1 MGIIPLCF
9 ISALFQDTK
18 TKASMFKTNHHRTER
33 PSMTS
38 CKTLRLVA
46 MVAAAFILNA
56 PATSAQDKKLIIGY
70 TARDLNNFPL
80 FAAQAKGFFKEAG
93 KDVEIVQMRSNIG
106 LAGVLGGSVD
116 YYTSFSSAVT
126 LAAQQGSPI
135 VGIFSM
141 IARPSLFMISRP
153 EIRSM
158 AELKGKIIGLGSVG
172 GITVE
177 ITRRM
182 LASYGVAAS
191 DFTIVSTGDLPVRM
205 AAVKSGAIHATLA
218 GPPAPSQAKDMG
230 LNVLASAA
238 DTVDFPLAGLS
249 TSTAKIKSNR
259 AEVVAVLT
267 AMLRG
272 LQFVHSQRAEAVAL
286 IQKIFKMERALAE
299 AGYDQTLKA
308 YSKDG
313 TASSKGIE
321 SVLEVARQQ
330 GPGKAVTVNDV
341 VDFGPLREAQ
351 AALKLR

>member
-1 MGIIPLCF
+1 MGITGQYRRATAN
-9 ISALFQDTK
+9 ALALALLMLSSTAELF
-18 TKASMFKTNHHRTER
+18 
-33 PSMTS
+33 
-38 CKTLRLVA
+38 
-46 MVAAAFILNA
+46 
-56 PATSAQDKKLIIGY
+56 AQEKKLIIGY

-80 FAAQAKGFFKEAG
+80 FAAQARGYFKEAG
-93 KDVEIVQMRSNIG
+93 KEVELVQIRSNIG
-106 LAGVLGGSVD
+106 LSGLLGGSVD

-126 LAAQQGSPI
+126 LAAQMGSPV

-141 IARPSLFMISRP
+141 IERPSLYMVTRP

-158 AELKGKIIGLGSVG
+158 PELKGKTIGLGSIG
-172 GITVE
+172 GITVT

-182 LASYGVAAS
+182 LASYGINANE
-191 DFTIVSTGDLPVRM
+191 FTIVSSGDLPVRL

-218 GPPAPSQAKDMG
+218 GPPAPVQAKELG

-249 TSTAKIKSNR
+249 TAVVKIRNNR

-272 LQFVHSQRAEAVAL
+272 LLFVRSQRSEAIGL
-286 IQKIFKMERALAE
+286 IQKLFKMERELAE
-299 AGYDQTLKA
+299 AGYDQTLPA

-313 TASSKGIE
+313 TASARGIE
-321 SVLEVARQQ
+321 SVLEVARQA
-330 GPGKAVTVNDV
+330 GGAKAVGVNDV

-351 AALKLR
+351 STVKLR

>member
-1 MGIIPLCF
+1 MRIPGQYRRATANALALVLLLLS
-9 ISALFQDTK
+9 SAAEL
-18 TKASMFKTNHHRTER
+18 
-33 PSMTS
+33 
-38 CKTLRLVA
+38 L
-46 MVAAAFILNA
+46 
-56 PATSAQDKKLIIGY
+56 AQEKKLIIGY

-80 FAAQAKGFFKEAG
+80 FAAQARGYFKDAG
-93 KDVEIVQMRSNIG
+93 KEVELVQIRSNIG
-106 LAGVLGGSVD
+106 LSGLLRGSVD

-126 LAAQQGSPI
+126 LAAQMGSPV

-141 IARPSLFMISRP
+141 IERPSLYMVTRP

-158 AELKGKIIGLGSVG
+158 PELKGKTIGLGSIG
-172 GITVE
+172 GITVT

-182 LASYGVAAS
+182 LANYGINANE
-191 DFTIVSTGDLPVRM
+191 FTIVSSGDLPVRL

-218 GPPAPSQAKDMG
+218 GPPAPVQAKELG

-249 TSTAKIKSNR
+249 TAVAKIRNNR

-272 LQFVHSQRAEAVAL
+272 LLFVRSQRSEAVGL
-286 IQKIFKMERALAE
+286 IQKLFKMDRYLAE
-299 AGYDQTLKA
+299 AGYDQTLPA

-313 TASSKGIE
+313 TASARGIE
-321 SVLEVARQQ
+321 SVLEVARQ
-330 GPGKAVTVNDV
+330 GGGAKAVGVNDV

-351 AALKLR
+351 SAVKLR

>member
-1 MGIIPLCF
+1 MLAHLLAITLLF
-9 ISALFQDTK
+9 VHSAGD
-18 TKASMFKTNHHRTER
+18 
-33 PSMTS
+33 
-38 CKTLRLVA
+38 
-46 MVAAAFILNA
+46 
-56 PATSAQDKKLIIGY
+56 AQEKKVIIGY

-80 FAAQAKGFFKEAG
+80 FVAHAQGFFKEAG
-93 KDVEIVQMRSNIG
+93 KDVEVVQIRSNIG
-106 LAGVLGGSVD
+106 LSGLLGGSVD

-126 LAAQQGSPI
+126 LAAQQGSPV

-141 IARPSLFMISRP
+141 IARPSLFMISRAD
-153 EIRSM
+153 IRSM
-158 AELKGKIIGLGSVG
+158 AELKGKIIGLGSIG

-182 LASYGVAAS
+182 LANNGVGTN
-191 DFTIVSTGDLPVRM
+191 DFTIVSSGDLPVRM

-218 GPPAPSQAKDMG
+218 GPPAPSQAKELG

-238 DTVDFPLAGLS
+238 DSVDFPLAGLS
-249 TSTAKIKSNR
+249 ASVAKIKSNR

-272 LQFVHSQRAEAVAL
+272 LLFVHNQRSDAIAL

-321 SVLEVARQQ
+321 SVLEFARQQ
-330 GPGKAVTVNDV
+330 AGAKAVTVNDV
-341 VDFGPLREAQ
+341 VDFGPLRDAQ

>member
-1 MGIIPLCF
+1 MSWL
-9 ISALFQDTK
+9 
-18 TKASMFKTNHHRTER
+18 
-33 PSMTS
+33 
-38 CKTLRLVA
+38 KTLSRRVVL
-46 MVAAAFILNA
+46 AAALLTNTFILSNSTVNA
-56 PATSAQDKKLIIGY
+56 QEKKLIIGY

-80 FAAQAKGFFKEAG
+80 FVAQTKGFFKEAG
-93 KDVEIVQMRSNIG
+93 KDVEVVQMRSNIG
-106 LAGVLGGSVD
+106 LSGLLGGSVD

-141 IARPSLFMISRP
+141 IARPSLFMITRP

-182 LASYGVAAS
+182 LAAYGISAS

-249 TSTAKIKSNR
+249 ASMAKIKSNR

-272 LQFVHSQRAEAVAL
+272 LLLVHNQRSEAIAL

-299 AGYDQTLKA
+299 AGYDQSLKA

-313 TASSKGIE
+313 TASAKGIE
-321 SVLEVARQQ
+321 SVLELARQQ
-330 GPGKAVTVNDV
+330 GLPKPVSVNDV
-341 VDFGPLREAQ
+341 VDFAPLREAQ

>member
-1 MGIIPLCF
+1 MTVVG
-9 ISALFQDTK
+9 
-18 TKASMFKTNHHRTER
+18 KANLSI
-33 PSMTS
+33 
-38 CKTLRLVA
+38 
-46 MVAAAFILNA
+46 AAALAFACFLTLGA
-56 PATSAQDKKLIIGY
+56 AGLFAQEKKLIIGY

-80 FAAQAKGFFKEAG
+80 FAAQARGYFKDAG
-93 KDVEIVQMRSNIG
+93 KDAELVQIRSNIG
-106 LAGVLGGSVD
+106 LSGLLGGSVD

-126 LAAQQGSPI
+126 LAAQQGAPI

-141 IARPSLFMISRP
+141 IERPSLYMVTRP
-153 EIRSM
+153 EIRTMS
-158 AELKGKIIGLGSVG
+158 ELKGKTIGLGSIG
-172 GITVE
+172 GITVT

-182 LASYGVAAS
+182 LANYGISAS
-191 DFTIVSTGDLPVRM
+191 EFTIVSAGDLPVRL

-218 GPPAPSQAKDMG
+218 GPPAPVQAKELG

-249 TSTAKIKSNR
+249 AAVAKIRGNR
-259 AEVVAVLT
+259 PEVIAVLT

-272 LQFVHSQRAEAVAL
+272 LLFVRNQRSDAIAL
-286 IQKIFKMERALAE
+286 IQKVFKMARELAE
-299 AGYDQTLKA
+299 AGYDQTLPA

-313 TASSKGIE
+313 TASVQGIE

-330 GPGKAVTVNDV
+330 GVPKPVTVNDV

>member
-1 MGIIPLCF
+1 MRMF
-9 ISALFQDTK
+9 IK
-18 TKASMFKTNHHRTER
+18 
-33 PSMTS
+33 
-38 CKTLRLVA
+38 LRLPTLIVA
-46 MVAAAFILNA
+46 IVLITA
-56 PATSAQDKKLIIGY
+56 PVIIAQEKKLIIGY

-80 FAAQAKGFFKEAG
+80 FVAQAKGFFKEAG
-93 KDVEIVQMRSNIG
+93 KDVEVVQMRSNIG
-106 LAGVLGGSVD
+106 LAGLLGGSVD

-141 IARPSLFMISRP
+141 IARPSLFMIARS
-153 EIRSM
+153 EIRAM

-182 LASYGVAAS
+182 LTGYGVAPGE
-191 DFTIVSTGDLPVRM
+191 FTIVSSGDLPVRM

-218 GPPAPSQAKDMG
+218 GPPAPTQAKEMG

-249 TSTAKIKSNR
+249 APVAKIKSNR

-272 LQFVHSQRAEAVAL
+272 LLFVHNQRSDAIAL
-286 IQKIFKMERALAE
+286 VQKIFKMDRALAE
-299 AGYDQTLKA
+299 ASYDQTLKA

-313 TASSKGIE
+313 TASAKGIE

-330 GPGKAVTVNDV
+330 GVPKPVTVNDV

-351 AALKLR
+351 TALNSR

>member
-1 MGIIPLCF
+1 MIITGRCRRA
-9 ISALFQDTK
+9 IANALALVLILL
-18 TKASMFKTNHHRTER
+18 ASTAE
-33 PSMTS
+33 
-38 CKTLRLVA
+38 L
-46 MVAAAFILNA
+46 
-56 PATSAQDKKLIIGY
+56 SAQEKKLIIGY

-80 FAAQAKGFFKEAG
+80 FAAQARGYFKDAG
-93 KDVEIVQMRSNIG
+93 KEVELVQIRSNIG
-106 LAGVLGGSVD
+106 LSGLLGGSVD

-141 IARPSLFMISRP
+141 IERPSLYMVTRP

-158 AELKGKIIGLGSVG
+158 AELKGKTIGLGSIG
-172 GITVE
+172 GITVT

-182 LASYGVAAS
+182 LASYGIAANE
-191 DFTIVSTGDLPVRM
+191 FTIVSSGDLPVRL

-218 GPPAPSQAKDMG
+218 GPPAPVQAKELG

-249 TSTAKIKSNR
+249 TAVAKIRSNR

-272 LQFVHSQRAEAVAL
+272 LLFVRSQRSEAIAL
-286 IQKIFKMERALAE
+286 IQKLFKMDRALAE
-299 AGYDQTLKA
+299 AGYDQTLPA

-313 TASSKGIE
+313 TTSARGIE
-321 SVLEVARQQ
+321 SVLEVARQ
-330 GPGKAVTVNDV
+330 GGGAKAVGVNDV
-341 VDFGPLREAQ
+341 VDFAPLREAQ
-351 AALKLR
+351 SAVKLR

>member
-1 MGIIPLCF
+1 MVIAAPWPRTIAIALALVLILLSSSAPL
-9 ISALFQDTK
+9 
-18 TKASMFKTNHHRTER
+18 
-33 PSMTS
+33 
-38 CKTLRLVA
+38 
-46 MVAAAFILNA
+46 
-56 PATSAQDKKLIIGY
+56 SAQEKKLIIGY

-80 FAAQAKGFFKEAG
+80 FAAQARGYFKEAG
-93 KDVEIVQMRSNIG
+93 KDVELVQIRSNIG
-106 LAGVLGGSVD
+106 LSGVLGGSVD

-141 IARPSLFMISRP
+141 IERPSLYMVTRP

-158 AELKGKIIGLGSVG
+158 ADLKGKTIGLGSIG
-172 GITVE
+172 GITVT

-182 LASYGVAAS
+182 LAHYGINANE
-191 DFTIVSTGDLPVRM
+191 FTIVSSGDLPVRL

-218 GPPAPSQAKDMG
+218 GPPAPVQAKELG

-249 TSTAKIKSNR
+249 TAVAKIRSNR

-272 LQFVHSQRAEAVAL
+272 LLFVRSQRSEAIGL
-286 IQKIFKMERALAE
+286 IQKLFGMERALAE
-299 AGYDQTLKA
+299 AGYDQTLPA

-313 TASSKGIE
+313 TASARGIE
-321 SVLEVARQQ
+321 SVLEVARQ
-330 GPGKAVTVNDV
+330 GGGAKAVGINDV
-341 VDFGPLREAQ
+341 VDFSPLREAQ
-351 AALKLR
+351 SALKLR

>member
-1 MGIIPLCF
+1 MILTGLCGRAIINVLALGL
-9 ISALFQDTK
+9 ILLASAAQL
-18 TKASMFKTNHHRTER
+18 
-33 PSMTS
+33 
-38 CKTLRLVA
+38 
-46 MVAAAFILNA
+46 
-56 PATSAQDKKLIIGY
+56 SAQEKKLIIGY

-80 FAAQAKGFFKEAG
+80 FAAQARGYFKEAG
-93 KDVEIVQMRSNIG
+93 KDVELVQIRSNIG
-106 LAGVLGGSVD
+106 LSGLLGGSVD

-141 IARPSLFMISRP
+141 IERPSLYMVTRP

-158 AELKGKIIGLGSVG
+158 AELKGKTIGLGSIG
-172 GITVE
+172 GITVT

-182 LASYGVAAS
+182 LANYGINANE
-191 DFTIVSTGDLPVRM
+191 FTIVSSGDLPVRL

-218 GPPAPSQAKDMG
+218 GPPAPVQAKELG

-249 TSTAKIKSNR
+249 TSTAKIRGNR

-272 LQFVHSQRAEAVAL
+272 LLFVRNQRSEAIGL
-286 IQKIFKMERALAE
+286 IQKLFRMERELAE
-299 AGYDQTLKA
+299 AGYDQTLPA

-313 TASSKGIE
+313 TASARGIE
-321 SVLEVARQQ
+321 SVLEVARQS
-330 GPGKAVTVNDV
+330 GGAKAVGVNDV
-341 VDFGPLREAQ
+341 VDFSPLREAQ
-351 AALKLR
+351 AGMKLR